1 MAGDE
6 PFELTDVHLDEAT
19 PDDAAQHWRRIRA
32 SVNPVALGPSRPRV
46 AEVAVVDDRVPLM
59 LFCIELTLAGILVAL
74 LGGGPLAVVPGGIG
88 FLLSFRA
95 IAQGPTETADAVD

>member
-19 PDDAAQHWRRIRA
+19 ADDAAQHWRRIRA
-32 SVNPVALGPSRPRV
+32 SVNPVALGPSRPPV
-46 AEVAVVDDRVPLM
+46 AEVEVVDDRVPLM
-59 LFCIELTLAGILVAL
+59 LFCIELTLAGILLAL
-74 LGGGPLAVVPGGIG
+74 LGNSLLAVVPGGIG

-95 IAQGPTETADAVD
+95 IAEGPHQAADVAE